1 MIFCKIGIMPRIRL
15 SHPIEANSH
24 HFIISCCCLLSVCQ
38 AAQRKRLFHAG
49 RACRIQASDTKARH
63 EHIYFASVLGYGGG
77 AIKILAITSPNP
89 DYHLSESQLL
99 RNIIPD
105 DEFVVMG
112 LKKVKL
118 NGIPA
123 VVTTSQWLPE
133 SVLHEID
140 LWFAGK
146 KFTVQLAHAD
156 GDVPP
161 WVDFIIE
168 SITPL

>member
-1 MIFCKIGIMPRIRL
+1 
-15 SHPIEANSH
+15 
-24 HFIISCCCLLSVCQ
+24 
-38 AAQRKRLFHAG
+38 
-49 RACRIQASDTKARH
+49 
-63 EHIYFASVLGYGGG
+63 
-77 AIKILAITSPNP
+77 
-89 DYHLSESQLL
+89 
-99 RNIIPD
+99 
-105 DEFVVMG
+105 MG

>member
-1 MIFCKIGIMPRIRL
+1 MKRILITISFLTVVYSAYAKPLNVGGYFTLDVPAEFKPRI
-15 SHPIEANSH
+15 PKPGTNI
-24 HFIISCCCLLSVCQ
+24 
-38 AAQRKRLFHAG
+38 
-49 RACRIQASDTKARH
+49 
-63 EHIYFASVLGYGGG
+63 IYFASVLGYGGG

-105 DEFVVMG
+105 DELVVMG

-123 VVTTSQWLPE
+123 VVTTSQWLPK